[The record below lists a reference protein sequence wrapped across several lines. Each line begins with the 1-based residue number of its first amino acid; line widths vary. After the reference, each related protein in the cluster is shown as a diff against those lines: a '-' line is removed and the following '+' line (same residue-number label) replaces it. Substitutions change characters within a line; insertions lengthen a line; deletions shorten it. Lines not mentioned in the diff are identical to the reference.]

1 MHLPAS
7 AISFRGALV
16 GALVLLIV
24 VPPAETAAQ
33 EGDVAAARRVAD
45 VASTAL
51 AEYGDGV
58 LDGVVVQR
66 AEWEEAGSFLE
77 QALALAADL
86 SEGGRAVAVP
96 PLRVLQLGV
105 HELRPEHELRVVL
118 AGLREQLAI
127 AVGAPL
133 DPVLRGPPSLDRGE
147 TLYVRHCAACHGDA
161 GRGDGPAAGALV
173 PPPADLTDAE
183 RLRGTAPVDFF
194 RKINVGVAG
203 TAMPGFAE
211 QLSADDRWMV
221 ALYTASLRH
230 PTAQQVRGE
239 GLLSQV
245 CPECLL
251 LVSDFN
257 ATAGMSD
264 DSLSA
269 ALASGSGGGMTD
281 SVRSSVEAFA
291 RVAGAREWLGAD
303 RGLAARRVAALSAA
317 GAARAVEVA
326 LAGDRDRAQREV
338 LDAYLAFEKIESGV
352 RARDAHAATAVEGAF
367 RGLRE
372 AIASGRDSGRL
383 VEAREHVNGA
393 LTAATAVLRRRT
405 APAVLFGQSLVIM
418 LREGFEAILIVGALV
433 TFLIKAGAEDRRRD
447 IGYGVLAA
455 VGASLLTALAFATVF
470 REAAR
475 HQELLEGITMLTAAA
490 VLFWVSYWLVS
501 KIEVRKWREFVQ
513 GQMRRALGSK
523 RVWALSSVAFL
534 AVYREGF
541 ETVLFYAA
549 LFTETNG
556 VAGQVSAVVAGIT
569 VGIIGLVLVYVAIE
583 RFGLR
588 IPLKAFFAATSAFL
602 YVMAFAFAGQGVAE
616 LQAAGTVSTTPMGW
630 LPAVPALGIFPTF
643 QTFCTQ
649 LAVALALGG
658 ALAWVFWLEPRR
670 VAMRSD
676 AG

>member
-1 MHLPAS
+1 M
-7 AISFRGALV
+7 
-16 GALVLLIV
+16 V
-24 VPPAETAAQ
+24 VFPAETAAQ

-51 AEYGDGV
+51 AEYAEGV
-58 LDGVVVQR
+58 LDGAVVQQ
-66 AEWEEAGSFLE
+66 AEWEEAGAFLE
-77 QALALAADL
+77 QALTLAADL
-86 SEGGRAVAVP
+86 SEGGRAVALP
-96 PLRVLQLGV
+96 PLRALQLGV
-105 HELRPEHELRVVL
+105 RELRPEPELRVVL
-118 AGLREQLAI
+118 DGLRERLAI
-127 AVGAPL
+127 VVGAPL

-147 TLYVRHCAACHGDA
+147 TLYVRHCATCHGDT
-161 GRGDGPAAGALV
+161 GRGDGPVAGALV
-173 PPPADLTDAE
+173 PPPADFTDAE

-221 ALYTASLRH
+221 ALYAVSLRYSS
-230 PTAQQVRGE
+230 AQQARGE
-239 GLLSQV
+239 SLLSRV

-264 DSLSA
+264 DSLNA
-269 ALASGSGGGMTD
+269 ALSNRSGGEMPG
-281 SVRSSVEAFA
+281 SVRSAVEAFA

-326 LAGDRDRAQREV
+326 LAGDRAGAQREV
-338 LDAYLAFEKIESGV
+338 LDAYLAFEKIESSV
-352 RARDAHAATAVEGAF
+352 RARDTRAAAAVEGAF
-367 RGLRE
+367 RELRE
-372 AIASGRDSGRL
+372 AVASEKDRERL
-383 VEAREHVNGA
+383 ADARGHVADA
-393 LTAATAVLRRRT
+393 LTAAAAVLQRRT
-405 APAVLFGQSLVIM
+405 APVVLFGQSLVIM

-433 TFLIKAGAEDRRRD
+433 TFLIKAGAEGRRRD

-455 VGASLLTALAFATVF
+455 IGASLLTALGFATVF

-475 HQELLEGITMLTAAA
+475 HQELLEGVTMLTAAA

-549 LFTETNG
+549 LFSETNG
-556 VAGQVSAVVAGIT
+556 VAGQVGGVIAGIT
-569 VGIIGLVLVYVAIE
+569 VGVIGLVILYVAIE

-588 IPLKAFFAATSAFL
+588 IPLKAFFAVTSAFL
-602 YVMAFAFAGQGVAE
+602 YIMAFTFAGRGVAE
-616 LQAAGTVSTTPMGW
+616 LQAAGTVSTTPLGW

-670 VAMRSD
+670 VAMRGD